1 MRCLLNHLTGAVY
14 TTPPLRPGGDEMKK
28 YLVAISILAIFAGVI
43 YAADS
48 SSIAP
53 RGFDTIPDR
62 FGGAVTLAGKTP
74 RTTQVN
80 VYGTAAT
87 ISALV
92 ASGSGTYLGGS
103 DNTLTP
109 IAATISCVTTAT
121 SWAFGTTPT
130 ATVGHK
136 LAADGSWQL
145 SGPDA
150 IGRLKGIAVTDNTS
164 CAVTLWY

>member
-1 MRCLLNHLTGAVY
+1 
-14 TTPPLRPGGDEMKK
+14 MKK

-62 FGGAVTLAGKTP
+62 FSGTVPLAGKTP
-74 RTTQVN
+74 RTTQATVDN
-80 VYGTAAT
+80 TART
-87 ISALV
+87 LDNLV
-92 ASGSGTYLGGS
+92 VTGGGTYLGGS

-109 IAATISCVTTAT
+109 IAATISCEATAT
-121 SWAFGTTPT
+121 MWAFQTTPT
-130 ATVGHK
+130 ATVGHE
-136 LAADGSWQL
+136 LAAGSIWQP

-150 IGRLKGIAVTDNTS
+150 LTYLRGRNTADGASAS
-164 CAVTLWY
+164 CAITLWY